1 MKTNICRTIILLVVV
16 FGCETWSVTPREERR
31 LSVFRNMVLR
41 EVFESKKKEET
52 VGLRKLHSEQLHN
65 EHRAPNRIMVI
76 QSRTMAWVVHVTHML
91 EMRHVYRVFSRA
103 S

>member
-41 EVFESKKKEET
+41 EVFESKKKKET
-52 VGLRKLHSEQLHN
+52 VGLRKLLIVNSYTMSTA
-65 EHRAPNRIMVI
+65 HR
-76 QSRTMAWVVHVTHML
+76 T
-91 EMRHVYRVFSRA
+91 E
-103 S
+103 

>member
-16 FGCETWSVTPREERR
+16 YGCETWSVTSREECR

-41 EVFESKKKEET
+41 EVFGPKKKEET

-65 EHRAPNRIMVI
+65 EHCAPNRITVI
-76 QSRTMAWVVHVTHML
+76 HSRTKAWVVHVTHVQ
-91 EMRHVYRVFSRA
+91 EMRHAYRVFSRE